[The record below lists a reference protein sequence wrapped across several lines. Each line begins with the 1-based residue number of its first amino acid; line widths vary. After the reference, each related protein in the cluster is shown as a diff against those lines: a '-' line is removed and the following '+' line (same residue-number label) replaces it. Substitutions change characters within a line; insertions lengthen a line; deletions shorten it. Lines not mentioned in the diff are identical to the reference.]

1 MTENAIKILNYLKE
15 HPNATREEIE
25 KALDISPK
33 LIKIYVS
40 TSISMPKISLEE
52 VSV

>member
-25 KALDISPK
+25 KALDINPPK
-33 LIKIYVS
+33 YVKIHIS
-40 TSISMPKISLEE
+40 TSMPESFYKTL
-52 VSV
+52 